1 MAIALA
7 TKFQPYTDE
16 QFKNESKLTLVTNR
30 DFDWTGAH
38 TVKVYKVTTAA
49 MNDYG
54 RTGAA
59 TGNWSRY
66 GAIGDLTA
74 TTEELTLTKDRSF
87 IFNIDKLDQDET
99 AQQVAA
105 ASALARQNREVV
117 IPEIDTYV
125 YGVMADKAGTK
136 ATAKALAAAGIYADI
151 LAGSKALDDAEVP
164 ETERVLIVTPAT
176 YLLMKQS
183 PDIVLE
189 TDVGQDMRL
198 RGVITFVMDDVD
210 EYSFLYTADGFTGQQ
225 IACSEG
231 SLEWVPREQVLDLPI
246 WEGDRLMFQLLNQ
259 RQDVFSLKLN
269 YVHDVLVGAAVDGAP
284 CRMNGKG

>member
-198 RGVITFVMDDVD
+198 RGVIANLDGMSVQKVPANRLPEKFGFMIAHPSATVAPIKLEDFSVHNDTVYRSGAVVTGRVCYDAFVLSNKTKAI
-210 EYSFLYTADGFTGQQ
+210 YYQATT
-225 IACSEG
+225 
-231 SLEWVPREQVLDLPI
+231 
-246 WEGDRLMFQLLNQ
+246 
-259 RQDVFSLKLN
+259 
-269 YVHDVLVGAAVDGAP
+269 
-284 CRMNGKG
+284 

>member
-66 GAIGDLTA
+66 GSIGDLTA

-136 ATAKALAAAGIYADI
+136 ATAKALAAASIYADI

-183 PDIVLE
+183 PDITLE

-198 RGVITFVMDDVD
+198 RGVIANLDGMSVQKVPANRLPEKFGFMIAHPSATVAPIKLEDFNVHNDTVYSSGAVVTGRVCYDAFVLGNKTKAI
-210 EYSFLYTADGFTGQQ
+210 YYQATT
-225 IACSEG
+225 
-231 SLEWVPREQVLDLPI
+231 
-246 WEGDRLMFQLLNQ
+246 
-259 RQDVFSLKLN
+259 
-269 YVHDVLVGAAVDGAP
+269 
-284 CRMNGKG
+284 

>member
-198 RGVITFVMDDVD
+198 RGVIANLDGMSVQKVPANRLPEKFGFMIAHPSATVAPIKLEDFSVHSDTVYSSGAVVTGRVCYDAFVLSNKTKAI
-210 EYSFLYTADGFTGQQ
+210 YYQATT
-225 IACSEG
+225 
-231 SLEWVPREQVLDLPI
+231 
-246 WEGDRLMFQLLNQ
+246 
-259 RQDVFSLKLN
+259 
-269 YVHDVLVGAAVDGAP
+269 
-284 CRMNGKG
+284 

>member
-66 GAIGDLTA
+66 GAIGDLNA

-198 RGVITFVMDDVD
+198 RGVIANLDGMSVQKVPANRLPEKFGFMIAHPSATVAPIKLEDFSVHNDTVYSSGAVVTGRVCYDAFVLSNKTKAI
-210 EYSFLYTADGFTGQQ
+210 YYQATT
-225 IACSEG
+225 
-231 SLEWVPREQVLDLPI
+231 
-246 WEGDRLMFQLLNQ
+246 
-259 RQDVFSLKLN
+259 
-269 YVHDVLVGAAVDGAP
+269 
-284 CRMNGKG
+284 

>member
-198 RGVITFVMDDVD
+198 RGVIANLDGMSVQKVPANRLPEKFGFMIAHPSATVAPIKLEDFSVHNDTVYSSGAVVTGRVCYDAFVLSNKTKAI
-210 EYSFLYTADGFTGQQ
+210 YYQATT
-225 IACSEG
+225 
-231 SLEWVPREQVLDLPI
+231 
-246 WEGDRLMFQLLNQ
+246 
-259 RQDVFSLKLN
+259 
-269 YVHDVLVGAAVDGAP
+269 
-284 CRMNGKG
+284 